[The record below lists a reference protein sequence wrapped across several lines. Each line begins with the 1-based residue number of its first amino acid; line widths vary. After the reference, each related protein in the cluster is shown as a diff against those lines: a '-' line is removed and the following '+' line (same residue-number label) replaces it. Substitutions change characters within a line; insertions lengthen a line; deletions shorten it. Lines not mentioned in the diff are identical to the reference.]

1 MAIET
6 HSLPGVEN
14 LQRWWGRRGPVV
26 VVRTV
31 RLTAA
36 AVVAYLVAHALFPTT
51 QPLTGPLTALLVV
64 QATLFS
70 TLRMGVL
77 RVASVVSG
85 VLVAVFLSDV
95 VGLTWWSLGVVV
107 AASLVIGQMLRLG
120 EQLLEVPISAML
132 ILGVP
137 AAPSAA
143 TERVAETLVGAG
155 VGVLTNLLF
164 PPAVRTRSAAQA
176 VEEVAIQTAEVL
188 DRAGHELLEK
198 PSEEQALGWLDDV
211 RSLSLYVDAADRA
224 VVDLRDSRRLNPR
237 AIGGIDTEP
246 ILRSGLDALER
257 SVVSVRALF
266 RAIADGLHEE
276 HETLEYSPELFGA
289 IGVLLEDLARGIR
302 AYGALVRADA
312 EKGGV
317 ASEAAL
323 AEALDALHETRAVL
337 TELLIVDAGKNQDH
351 WMLSGTLL
359 AAVSRILR
367 DLDLEERARQRRHW
381 ESAADLR
388 RGALSVSR
396 LRDTA
401 RAAYR
406 RPSRRGRRKAPRVG

>member
-1 MAIET
+1 
-6 HSLPGVEN
+6 
-14 LQRWWGRRGPVV
+14 VV

-36 AVVAYLVAHALFPTT
+36 AVVAYLVAHALFPDT

-137 AAPSAA
+137 AASSAA
-143 TERVAETLVGAG
+143 TARIAETLVGAG
-155 VGVLTNLLF
+155 IGVMTNLVF
-164 PPAVRTRSAAQA
+164 PPAVRTRSAGQA
-176 VEEVAIQTAEVL
+176 VEEVAVHTAEL
-188 DRAGHELLEK
+188 LTRAAHELPHK
-198 PSEEQALGWLDDV
+198 PSEEQALGWLHDV
-211 RSLSLYVDAADRA
+211 RSLSRYIDAADRA

-237 AIGGIDTEP
+237 AIRGLDTEP
-246 ILRSGLDALER
+246 ILRTGLDALER

-276 HETLEYSPELFGA
+276 HEALEYSPELYGA

-312 EKGGV
+312 DKGGV
-317 ASEAAL
+317 ASDDAL

-337 TELLIVDAGKNQDH
+337 TELLIVDAGRNQDH

-381 ESAADLR
+381 ESAAGARGGVLR
-388 RGALSVSR
+388 VSR

-401 RAAYR
+401 RAAYQ
-406 RPSRRGRRKAPRVG
+406 RPSRRRRRKA

>member
-1 MAIET
+1 M
-6 HSLPGVEN
+6 
-14 LQRWWGRRGPVV
+14 V

-36 AVVAYLVAHALFPTT
+36 AVVAYLVAHALFPDT

-137 AAPSAA
+137 AASSAA
-143 TERVAETLVGAG
+143 TARIAETLVGAG
-155 VGVLTNLLF
+155 IGVLTNLVF
-164 PPAVRTRSAAQA
+164 PPAVRTHSAGQA
-176 VEEVAIQTAEVL
+176 VEEVAVHTAEL
-188 DRAGHELLEK
+188 LTRAAHELPHK
-198 PSEEQALGWLDDV
+198 PSEEQALGWLHDV
-211 RSLSLYVDAADRA
+211 RGLSRYIDAADRA

-237 AIGGIDTEP
+237 AIRGVDTEP

-276 HETLEYSPELFGA
+276 HEALEYSPELYGA

-312 EKGGV
+312 GKGGA
-317 ASEAAL
+317 ASDDAL

-381 ESAADLR
+381 ESAAGAR
-388 RGALSVSR
+388 SGALRVSR

-401 RAAYR
+401 RAAYQ
-406 RPSRRGRRKAPRVG
+406 RPSRRRRQKA